1 MLLWKPLEMGR
12 RNTFLVD
19 PRVNQIKDSVIRT
32 WIPLSQSLYQL
43 TPEFMTHDAVYLT
56 RVHCPKMLIPPTVRY
71 HTVFAGWPTI
81 ENHQR
86 GETQLAYLAS
96 SLSITSP
103 DTDVSSHHED
113 YRVQQNVTNNNNL
126 RRKEIRIEP
135 EMTYAATQ
143 VPVAA
148 VQTFIESK
156 DEVHTILIMPI

>member
-86 GETQLAYLAS
+86 